1 MVDKKA
7 LFSIGQV
14 SKLFHISIS
23 ILRYYDKIGLVQPE
37 YTDPE
42 TGYRYYSTRQFE
54 CLNTIRYLRVLDMS
68 LEQIAL
74 FLKSR
79 NIDCI
84 QELLEQQREEVIR
97 RQQELEIIRRKIENR
112 LNHLRDALS
121 SELGVIMEGRTPSRR
136 LASLRRNLTPK
147 SYLDLE
153 VFIRELEQ
161 QEEHSVTF
169 LGKVG
174 VGISAESL
182 RKGKFQ
188 SYEIVFI
195 LLDEEDSFH
204 GETMLLPEEECVMI
218 RFQGGHKEAPEHYG
232 KLMDYIQEKGLVVNG
247 FSREITMID
256 DGLTSDASQFVTEIQ
271 IPVKRFSHLSA
282 QNCLDLREQ

>member
-1 MVDKKA
+1 MDKKS

-54 CLNTIRYLRVLDMS
+54 CINTIRYLRVLDMP

-79 NIDCI
+79 NIDCM
-84 QELLEQQREEVIR
+84 QELLEKQKEEVIR
-97 RQQELEIIRRKIENR
+97 RQQELKIIQKKIENR
-112 LNHLRDALS
+112 LNQLLDALS
-121 SELGVIMEGRTPSRR
+121 SELGVIALIRTSSRR
-136 LASLRRNLTPK
+136 LASLRTDLTPK

-161 QEEHSVTF
+161 QEENSVTF

-174 VGISAESL
+174 VGLSADSL
-182 RKGKFQ
+182 LKGRFQ
-188 SYEIVFI
+188 PYEMVFI
-195 LLDEEDSFH
+195 LLDEEDSFR
-204 GETMLLPEEECVMI
+204 GETVVLPAEDCVTI
-218 RFQGGHKEAPEHYG
+218 RFQGGHSQAPEYYG
-232 KLMDYIQEKGLVVNG
+232 KLMEYIRKNDYKVCG

-271 IPVKRFSHLSA
+271 IPVA
-282 QNCLDLREQ
+282 VNV

>member
-1 MVDKKA
+1 MDKKS

-54 CLNTIRYLRVLDMS
+54 CLNTIRYLRVLDMP
-68 LEQIAL
+68 LDQIAL
-74 FLKSR
+74 FLKNR

-84 QELLEQQREEVIR
+84 QELLEQQKEEVIR
-97 RQQELEIIRRKIENR
+97 RQQELKIIQKKIENR
-112 LNHLRDALS
+112 LNQLLDALS
-121 SELGVIMEGRTPSRR
+121 SELGVIAPVRTPSRR
-136 LASLRRNLTPK
+136 LASLRTDLIPK

-153 VFIRELEQ
+153 VLIRELEQ
-161 QEEHSVTF
+161 QEENSVTF

-174 VGISAESL
+174 VGLSAASL
-182 RKGKFQ
+182 LKGRFQ
-188 SYEIVFI
+188 PYEMVFI
-195 LLDEEDSFH
+195 LLDEEDSFR
-204 GETMLLPEEECVMI
+204 GETVVLPAEDCVTI
-218 RFQGGHKEAPEHYG
+218 RFQGGHSQAPEYYG
-232 KLMDYIQEKGLVVNG
+232 KLMEYIRKNDYKVCG

-256 DGLTSDASQFVTEIQ
+256 DGLTSDVSQFVTEIQ
-271 IPVKRFSHLSA
+271 IPVA
-282 QNCLDLREQ
+282 VNV

>member
-1 MVDKKA
+1 MDKKS

-54 CLNTIRYLRVLDMS
+54 CLNTIRYLRVLDMP
-68 LEQIAL
+68 LDQIAL
-74 FLKSR
+74 FLKNR

-84 QELLEQQREEVIR
+84 QELLEQHKEEVIR
-97 RQQELEIIRRKIENR
+97 RQQELKIIQKKIENR
-112 LNHLRDALS
+112 LNQLLDALS
-121 SELGVIMEGRTPSRR
+121 SELGVIAPVRTPSRR
-136 LASLRRNLTPK
+136 LASLRTDLIPK

-153 VFIRELEQ
+153 VLIRELEQ
-161 QEEHSVTF
+161 QEENSVTF

-174 VGISAESL
+174 VGLSAASL
-182 RKGKFQ
+182 LKGRFQ
-188 SYEIVFI
+188 PYEMVFI
-195 LLDEEDSFH
+195 LLDEEDSFR
-204 GETMLLPEEECVMI
+204 GETVVLPAEDCVTI
-218 RFQGGHKEAPEHYG
+218 RFQGGHSQAPEYYG
-232 KLMDYIQEKGLVVNG
+232 KLMEYIRKNDYKVCG

-271 IPVKRFSHLSA
+271 IPVA
-282 QNCLDLREQ
+282 VNV

>member
-1 MVDKKA
+1 MDKKD

-84 QELLEQQREEVIR
+84 QELLEQQKEVVIR
-97 RQQELEIIRRKIENR
+97 RQQELKIIQRKIENR
-112 LNHLRDALS
+112 LSQLQDALS
-121 SELGVIMEGRTPSRR
+121 SKLGVIAVVSTPSRR
-136 LASLRRNLTPK
+136 LASLRTNLTPK
-147 SYLDLE
+147 NYLDLE
-153 VFIRELEQ
+153 VVIRELEQ
-161 QEEHSVTF
+161 QEENSVTF

-174 VGISAESL
+174 VGISSESL
-182 RKGKFQ
+182 EKGKFQ
-188 SYEIVFI
+188 PYEMVFI
-195 LLDEEDSFH
+195 LLDEEDHFR
-204 GETMLLPEEECVMI
+204 GETIVLPKEECVTI
-218 RFQGGHKEAPEHYG
+218 RFQGGHGRAPEYYAR
-232 KLMDYIQEKGLVVNG
+232 LMEYIRENGYEIRG

-256 DGLTSDASQFVTEIQ
+256 DGLTSDASQFVIEIQ
-271 IPVKRFSHLSA
+271 IPVGRVA
-282 QNCLDLREQ
+282 

>member
-1 MVDKKA
+1 MDKKD

-54 CLNTIRYLRVLDMS
+54 CLNTIRYLRVLDMP
-68 LEQIAL
+68 LDQIAL
-74 FLKSR
+74 FLKNR

-84 QELLEQQREEVIR
+84 QELLEQQKEEVIR
-97 RQQELEIIRRKIENR
+97 RQQELKIIQKKIENR
-112 LNHLRDALS
+112 LNQLLDALS
-121 SELGVIMEGRTPSRR
+121 SELGVIALVRTPSRR
-136 LASLRRNLTPK
+136 LASLRTDLTPK

-161 QEEHSVTF
+161 QEENSVTF

-174 VGISAESL
+174 VGLSAVSL
-182 RKGKFQ
+182 LKGRFQ
-188 SYEIVFI
+188 PYEMVFI
-195 LLDEEDSFH
+195 LLDEEDSFR
-204 GETMLLPEEECVMI
+204 GETVVLPAEDCVTI
-218 RFQGGHKEAPEHYG
+218 RFQGGHSQAPEYYG
-232 KLMDYIQEKGLVVNG
+232 KLIEYIRKNDYKVCG

-271 IPVKRFSHLSA
+271 IPVA
-282 QNCLDLREQ
+282 VNV